1 MPLFSQHIV
10 AKLAPTNL
18 DGYVKRILD
27 ERRDDVTSELGLTR
41 TEIPFFNVSSDLS
54 HLLIL
59 NKLYKAR
66 LSIAGAIDMLDTSSY
81 DPPALLQDELNKII
95 KEVNHIAHHHDTKV
109 EVHILDLSYFTN
121 RITPWILSKHENAQ
135 GLGIKFHRDVTDI
148 TGEFEPQ
155 SHARLTVCDGDV
167 LRIETVQKVIECY
180 ALPYTASTG
189 RGNTAGFDIILASA
203 VLLLKAHEPRARF
216 AYSQLLLAMQNIALG
231 GGLVIALEMRPL
243 GYVVEI
249 INILHQSF
257 ESITVVDLPQTTNLM
272 VYIACRRFGASDG
285 LRRMHSSRIR
295 ELLRDTESPGQH
307 VSMG

>member
-167 LRIETVQKVIECY
+167 LRIETVQKVIGMC
-180 ALPYTASTG
+180 
-189 RGNTAGFDIILASA
+189 
-203 VLLLKAHEPRARF
+203 
-216 AYSQLLLAMQNIALG
+216 
-231 GGLVIALEMRPL
+231 
-243 GYVVEI
+243 
-249 INILHQSF
+249 
-257 ESITVVDLPQTTNLM
+257 
-272 VYIACRRFGASDG
+272 
-285 LRRMHSSRIR
+285 
-295 ELLRDTESPGQH
+295 
-307 VSMG
+307 

>member
-1 MPLFSQHIV
+1 ML
-10 AKLAPTNL
+10 
-18 DGYVKRILD
+18 
-27 ERRDDVTSELGLTR
+27 TS
-41 TEIPFFNVSSDLS
+41 
-54 HLLIL
+54 
-59 NKLYKAR
+59 YYA
-66 LSIAGAIDMLDTSSY
+66 A
-81 DPPALLQDELNKII
+81 
-95 KEVNHIAHHHDTKV
+95 
-109 EVHILDLSYFTN
+109 
-121 RITPWILSKHENAQ
+121 
-135 GLGIKFHRDVTDI
+135 
-148 TGEFEPQ
+148 
-155 SHARLTVCDGDV
+155 
-167 LRIETVQKVIECY
+167 ECY